1 MIAGAGWTPDE
12 VVQPLVDSGAALVPP
27 RAVDSQTCR
36 TECIRVGSEV
46 WQARIDSELA
56 AQLREDAKVLGLKAN
71 TDIVKAGL
79 QLLHRQAAEQVMA
92 HGIRDF
98 YDGQPP
104 PLPIGVRRSKR
115 RTPADS
121 EAVADGR

>member
-1 MIAGAGWTPDE
+1 M
-12 VVQPLVDSGAALVPP
+12 
-27 RAVDSQTCR
+27 
-36 TECIRVGSEV
+36 GSEV

-71 TDIVKAGL
+71 TDMVKAGL

-92 HGIRDF
+92 DGIRDF
-98 YDGQPP
+98 YEGQAP

-115 RTPADS
+115 RTPAER
-121 EAVADGR
+121 EAVADRR